1 MMTRLIVAS
10 NNEHKIKEIKDIL
23 HWMQLDVISLKEAG
37 IFIDVEEDGKTFM
50 ENCYKKTKEIV
61 DYLKSKNE
69 KDFMVL
75 ADDSGLEV
83 DYLNGEPGVY
93 SARYA
98 GEHGNSE
105 KNNEKLLENLKGVP
119 EEKRGANFVCS
130 LVLMTS
136 LGEEIK
142 VEEKTYGIITE
153 KYSGKDGFGYDPL
166 FFVPEFNMTFAEM
179 TSEQKNSISHRGKA
193 LEQLIIK
200 LKDIL

>member
-1 MMTRLIVAS
+1 MKRLIVAS
-10 NNEHKIKEIKDIL
+10 NNEHKIKEIKDML
-23 HWMQLDVISLKEAG
+23 QGMQLKVISLKEAG

-50 ENCYKKTKEIV
+50 ENCYKKAKEIV
-61 DYLKSKNE
+61 EYLKSKNE
-69 KDFMVL
+69 KDFMVI

-105 KNNEKLLENLKGVP
+105 QNNEKLLEKLKGVP
-119 EEKRGANFVCS
+119 KEKRGANFVCS
-130 LVLMTS
+130 LVLITS
-136 LGEEIK
+136 LDEEIK
-142 VEEKTYGIITE
+142 VEGKAYGIITE
-153 KYSGKDGFGYDPL
+153 KYSGTDGFGYDPL

-179 TSEQKNSISHRGKA
+179 TSEQKNSISHRGRA
-193 LEQLIIK
+193 LEQLTIK